1 MISILGLAAVMVSV
15 EQFWGKAGKEAEG
28 SILEARH
35 CLVLLDVI
43 AFLPFLGL
51 ETSESVKTSPFIELT
66 SEQGEQD
73 LVPRNPRGKGG
84 ASNDWHLLGGNELVG
99 DLLGTDV
106 KIDPIGLLIISILCP
121 D

>member
-1 MISILGLAAVMVSV
+1 M
-15 EQFWGKAGKEAEG
+15 GKEAGG
-28 SILEARH
+28 STLEARH

-51 ETSESVKTSPFIELT
+51 KTSESVKTSPFIELT
-66 SEQGEQD
+66 SEQEGEQN
-73 LVPRNPRGKGG
+73 LVPGGIGG

-106 KIDPIGLLIISILCP
+106 KIDPTGLLTISFLCP